1 MGSVDQRGVAW
12 FTAVYEEHYDAVRR
26 YVLRRLRD
34 PSTSEELAQEVFV
47 ITWRRRTRAPEHCLP
62 WLYGIA
68 RRVLANDRRAVR
80 ARPEAMALPSDDVL
94 RDRREDPARGAQHVD
109 VHRAMD
115 ALSETDQEVLRL
127 VGWEGL
133 DLGDAA
139 RVLGCARGTARVRLF
154 RARRRL
160 AKSLENPD
168 SERENAVSAPCPA
181 AVEPLE
187 ESHA

>member
-12 FTAVYEEHYDAVRR
+12 FTAVYAEHYDAVRR
-26 YVLRRLRD
+26 YVLRRLGD
-34 PSTSEELAQEVFV
+34 PSISEELTQEVFV
-47 ITWRRRTRAPEHCLP
+47 ITWRRRSRAPERCLP

-68 RRVLANDRRAVR
+68 RRVLANDRRAGR
-80 ARPEAMALPSDDVL
+80 ARPTLVGLPGDDVL
-94 RDRREDPARGAQHVD
+94 RDRREDPARGAQHAD

-115 ALSETDQEVLRL
+115 ALSEPDREVLRL

-160 AKSLENPD
+160 AKNLETPA
-168 SERENAVSAPCPA
+168 SARENSDSALYPA